1 MKKIVLLMI
10 GLLFLSG
17 TVSAYKVYINAP
29 DSLAVGKPLVV
40 TGTTTIGV
48 GTTIDVVLYH
58 QMTTT
63 SQVKRLPVTVQSD
76 TTFKAIFDTTGLK
89 PGVYKVEV
97 PSPGSGDS
105 ISMRLVTLYDRSD
118 EISMTYPLNQSFTGK
133 IYIAGEIRGLEDSG
147 VQIEVIDPYGL
158 VVFGPQYINTDNN
171 AHFAAEIPIALP
183 GTYEVSF
190 IDSKGYIGSRT
201 VTTLT
206 EGGAAPAYTP
216 ATTSSAVLVVRS
228 AQSRSS
234 RDSPAYFIVSTGTGP
249 VTLYT
254 SESLDWVIEYIDD
267 RGVLHMVND
276 RGNRTAEKVLFQGN
290 GKTIYVK
297 IYPYMYAVADNVI
310 LYGENVNS
318 VAISPTVPAPFE
330 AAKPE
335 ATTARAAP
343 LTSAI
348 PVLSAALAA
357 VVLSLKKAD

>member
-17 TVSAYKVYINAP
+17 TVSAYKVYIDAP

-76 TTFKAIFDTTGLK
+76 KTFKAIFDTTGLK

-118 EISMTYPLNQSFTGK
+118 EITMTYPLNQSFTGK
-133 IYIAGEIRGLEDSG
+133 IYITGEIKGLEDSG

-201 VTTLT
+201 VTSLT
-206 EGGAAPAYTP
+206 EGGDAPAYAPVTP
-216 ATTSSAVLVVRS
+216 GPAAVIVRS

-234 RDSPAYFIVSTGTGP
+234 RDSPAYFLVTTGTGP
-249 VTLYT
+249 VALYT
-254 SESLDWVIEYIDD
+254 SGSLDWVIEYIDD

-276 RGNRTAEKVLFQGN
+276 RGDRTAEKVVFQGN
-290 GKTIYVK
+290 GKTIFVK
-297 IYPYMYAVADNVI
+297 VYPYLYAVADNVI

-318 VAISPTVPAPFE
+318 ITNSPIVPAPFE

-335 ATTARAAP
+335 ATTPMAAP
-343 LTSAI
+343 ITWAV